1 MESKPKNGN
10 DIEYKNTN
18 DIININKDNNSNKLS
33 NNNIIEEMRNFE
45 EKNIKNHQEKSNFF
59 FKNFII
65 DIKDKKNKSFRSSEM
80 DYKEKDLLKEKDKKI
95 EVLKEQC
102 EALQKQLQMKT
113 DYIIK
118 EKEKATKIIN
128 NNISDASTFFNM
140 NTSTNFPMKSEIK
153 KTWEEFALVSILDN
167 FIDYEN
173 RPELIFYFVTEMI
186 VILNEL
192 INNIC
197 VDIYK
202 KVSASLGIPNDKK
215 LICDIEKT
223 SRPLIKEHLNKIF
236 ISTEEKPFINKFINL
251 YKNSLNLKFGK
262 LKIEEIINSS
272 DFFNMIKKIKDILLF
287 AKFNDPPL
295 AFDIEK
301 NIMKRK
307 CEYLFINNEINKKDY
322 LIINDNGFQ
331 DINAII
337 ILKCPVMKNGF
348 PINNDLKTII
358 MIKEN
363 NYKDN
368 IHHSIDVIKKENI
381 LFNNINNSINFRNE
395 NIKENKNHTNKTVL
409 SNDYNSIKKKLNER
423 SMTDVEFNN
432 NIINMINIGIK
443 HNNNKK
449 ISIERH
455 KGYNVNKNLKII
467 NIHKNK
473 NAKNKNNKYQE
484 HKESKKKICNS
495 QKIKNNNNFLSDNDI
510 NSINN
515 KQREKIV
522 SNFSFMSENLNINN
536 EMMENFEKSID
547 QKILFSE
554 SREELKSI
562 ASGRN
567 LNILGDINNSFFNYK
582 QNKYKKKTKKVD
594 NLNKNNIK
602 ISVTR
607 LNNVYYSKYSNNNH
621 KKNSKDKILVF
632 YNKQLPLLLKR
643 SNNVVNRLKPNNL
656 DKSKSKKI
664 SNNKINNK
672 LESCSTEIYSKDSN
686 NGYEKNCINYTNND
700 LLVKNKTVK
709 ELFDN
714 NKKYNNVIKIIT
726 NRPKKINMLKQNLLR
741 EMKDNKS
748 GMKQKNK
755 KTDYLKSNSISKN
768 KQSKKKEI
776 SKSKL
781 KNNNNSNT
789 NINNNIK
796 IILRYILNENLKYDC
811 NKNMIILN
819 RLSASKN
826 KENTNKTTT
835 HIQKNIKSISG
846 KNILL
851 SPTVTKEN
859 NKKTNFQRN
868 NKNKA
873 NYILNNIDGKKKN
886 NLNNL
891 LKNTNTSFP
900 NLRRSVKNDHNTGYK
915 IKNLNINYFNIIQPN
930 ELFFNPKSSRSNS
943 KRQKNNKNNFI
954 IFNNN
959 NNLNNSSN
967 FIFESKVNNTLIQ
980 KNKIKYENKNLLKN
994 SLYLITDYNYN
1005 TKKNNNTC
1013 QKIKTCNIHQ
1023 HNISCSNSSF
1033 SPNKFGGTS
1042 IIYMSKD
1049 KNGKKLIKRKMY
1061 NKDISSFNYNNY
1073 ELNKKSSNNNIIKNN
1088 NFKNYNMQISFIK
1101 IPKKINNIKRDISTG
1116 RKVSNNKNK
1125 YLKE

>member
-1 MESKPKNGN
+1 MASNSKKEN
-10 DIEYKNTN
+10 DIENISKN
-18 DIININKDNNSNKLS
+18 DIININKDNYNSKPS
-33 NNNIIEEMRNFE
+33 NNNIIDEMCKFE
-45 EKNIKNHQEKSNFF
+45 EKYINNHKEKSNFF

-65 DIKDKKNKSFRSSEM
+65 DIKDKKNKSFRSSEK
-80 DYKEKDLLKEKDKKI
+80 DYKEKNLLKEKDKKI

-118 EKEKATKIIN
+118 EKEKEKATKIIN
-128 NNISDASTFFNM
+128 NNINDVNTYFNL
-140 NTSTNFPMKSEIK
+140 NTSTNFPIKSEIK
-153 KTWEEFALVSILDN
+153 KTWEELALISILDN

-173 RPELIFYFVTEMI
+173 QPELIFYFVTEI
-186 VILNEL
+186 VVILHEL

-236 ISTEEKPFINKFINL
+236 ISTEEKPFINKFINI
-251 YKNSLNLKFGK
+251 YKNSLNLKFRE
-262 LKIEEIINSS
+262 LKIEEIINTN
-272 DFFNMIKKIKDILLF
+272 DFYNLIKKIKDILLF

-295 AFDIEK
+295 AFNIEK

-307 CEYLFINNEINKKDY
+307 CENLYINKEINKKDY
-322 LIINDNGFQ
+322 LIINDNGLQ

-348 PINNDLKTII
+348 PINNDLKSII
-358 MIKEN
+358 MLKEN
-363 NYKDN
+363 NYKDS
-368 IHHSIDVIKKENI
+368 IHHSIDVIKKDNI
-381 LFNNINNSINFRNE
+381 LFNNINNNVNFRNE
-395 NIKENKNHTNKTVL
+395 NKKENKTHINNTAN
-409 SNDYNSIKKKLNER
+409 SNDFYYIRNNYNER

-432 NIINMINIGIK
+432 NIINMIKIGIQ
-443 HNNNKK
+443 HSNNKK
-449 ISIERH
+449 THIENH
-455 KGYNVNKNLKII
+455 KGYNFNKNLRII
-467 NIHKNK
+467 NIHRNKNK
-473 NAKNKNNKYQE
+473 KRKSNKNQEHIEATKMICYSQKNKNNN
-484 HKESKKKICNS
+484 ILN
-495 QKIKNNNNFLSDNDI
+495 DNDI
-510 NSINN
+510 NNN
-515 KQREKIV
+515 DNIYKEKIV
-522 SNFSFMSENLNINN
+522 SNFSFMSENLNMNGDII
-536 EMMENFEKSID
+536 ENFEKSID

-562 ASGRN
+562 TSGRN
-567 LNILGDINNSFFNYK
+567 LNVVSEENNSFFNYK
-582 QNKYKKKTKKVD
+582 QTKYRKKTKKIE

-602 ISVTR
+602 ISVTK
-607 LNNVYYSKYSNNNH
+607 LNNIYYNKYSNNNH

-656 DKSKSKKI
+656 EKSKSKKI
-664 SNNKINNK
+664 SNTKINNK
-672 LESCSTEIYSKDSN
+672 FESCSTEIYSKDSN
-686 NGYEKNCINYTNND
+686 NGYEKNCVNHTNND

-709 ELFDN
+709 ELLDINN

-726 NRPKKINMLKQNLLR
+726 NRPKRINVIKQNLLR

-748 GMKQKNK
+748 GMKQNNK
-755 KTDYLKSNSISKN
+755 KNEYLKSNSISKN
-768 KQSKKKEI
+768 KQKKKKETNK
-776 SKSKL
+776 SKS
-781 KNNNNSNT
+781 KNNNNIS
-789 NINNNIK
+789 NNNIK
-796 IILRYILNENLKYDC
+796 VILKYILNENLKYDC

-819 RLSASKN
+819 RLSVSKN
-826 KENTNKTTT
+826 KENANLTS
-835 HIQKNIKSISG
+835 HVQKNFKSISG

-851 SPTVTKEN
+851 SPAVTKEN
-859 NKKTNFQRN
+859 NKKMNVQKN
-868 NKNKA
+868 NKNKTY
-873 NYILNNIDGKKKN
+873 YIQNNLDIKKQNNI
-886 NLNNL
+886 NNL
-891 LKNTNTSFP
+891 LKNANTSFP
-900 NLRRSVKNDHNTGYK
+900 NLRRSVKNDNNTGYK

-943 KRQKNNKNNFI
+943 KRQKNNKSKFL
-954 IFNNN
+954 IFNNNN

-967 FIFESKVNNTLIQ
+967 FIFESKINNALMQ
-980 KNKIKYENKNLLKN
+980 KNKIKIENKNLLKN

-1013 QKIKTCNIHQ
+1013 QKIRTYNIHQ
-1023 HNISCSNSSF
+1023 HNVSYSSSSF

-1061 NKDISSFNYNNY
+1061 NKDISSFNYKNN
-1073 ELNKKSSNNNIIKNN
+1073 ELKKKGSNNNIIKNN

-1101 IPKKINNIKRDISTG
+1101 IPKNKIK
-1116 RKVSNNKNK
+1116 
-1125 YLKE
+1125 